1 MILLVVLTKKIETKD
16 EHKRIVKNEKTKME
30 MDKEK

>member
-1 MILLVVLTKKIETKD
+1 MVSKDVLERKD